1 MDLFASVKPTLLIV
15 DDSPA
20 NLTLLAGLLHGA
32 YTVKAVNH
40 GAKALKV
47 ASQEQPDLILLD
59 IMMPDVNGY
68 DVCRQL
74 KAYKHTRQIPVIF
87 LTSKTEAVSEEIGMS
102 LGAVDYI
109 TRPINPQILL
119 SRVRAHL
126 INAAQMRTVR
136 VNNEYLEFEV
146 ARRTRQLAALEQVTI
161 LTMASLAEVRDQDTG
176 NHLRRTQAYMRMLAT
191 KLRQHPRFSDYLTEN
206 VIDML
211 FRCTPLHDIGKV
223 GIPDRILHK
232 PGKYEPHEF
241 EIMKT
246 HPALGRDALLQA
258 QDVAGETIEFLE
270 IAQHIVYSHH
280 EKWDGS
286 GYPQGLAGQAIP
298 IPARLMAVADVYDAL
313 ISRRVYKPGMSHAKA
328 TGIIV
333 EGMGKHFDP
342 DVVDAF
348 LDLNQEF
355 QEIATRYAD
364 SEQEL
369 QIKAAFLDSVVGDE
383 SGKETR

>member
-1 MDLFASVKPTLLIV
+1 
-15 DDSPA
+15 
-20 NLTLLAGLLHGA
+20 
-32 YTVKAVNH
+32 
-40 GAKALKV
+40 
-47 ASQEQPDLILLD
+47 
-59 IMMPDVNGY
+59 
-68 DVCRQL
+68 
-74 KAYKHTRQIPVIF
+74 
-87 LTSKTEAVSEEIGMS
+87 
-102 LGAVDYI
+102 
-109 TRPINPQILL
+109 
-119 SRVRAHL
+119 
-126 INAAQMRTVR
+126 
-136 VNNEYLEFEV
+136 
-146 ARRTRQLAALEQVTI
+146 
-161 LTMASLAEVRDQDTG
+161 MASLAEVRDQDTG
-176 NHLRRTQAYMRMLAT
+176 NHLRRTQAYMRALAT

-211 FRCTPLHDIGKV
+211 FRCAPLHDIGKV

-232 PGKYEPHEF
+232 PGKYEAHEF

-258 QDVAGETIEFLE
+258 QNVAGETIEFLE
-270 IAQHIVYSHH
+270 IAKHIVYSHH

-286 GYPQGLAGQAIP
+286 GYPQGLAGEAIP

-328 TGIIV
+328 TAIIV
-333 EGMGKHFDP
+333 EGMGSHFDP

-355 QEIATRYAD
+355 HEIATRYAD